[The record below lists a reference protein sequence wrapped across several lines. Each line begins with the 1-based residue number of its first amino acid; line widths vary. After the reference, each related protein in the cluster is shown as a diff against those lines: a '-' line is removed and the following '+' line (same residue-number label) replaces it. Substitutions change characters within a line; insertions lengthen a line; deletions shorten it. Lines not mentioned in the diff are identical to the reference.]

1 MHKPPSSEGSNQCHR
16 CDTEGNTAAVSVV
29 NIHFVKVLEQLFL
42 VTGAQRAGWSL
53 LLKAMSGC
61 YLRSLH
67 NVRNDIGHH
76 LENAFWF

>member
-53 LLKAMSGC
+53 LLKECQDVTRDLCIM
-61 YLRSLH
+61 
-67 NVRNDIGHH
+67 
-76 LENAFWF
+76 LEMTLAII